1 LKAHTGLFVIIKRR
15 CEMENVKEKTDLINE
30 KILKTNDQI
39 EQEKERNFVNL
50 LIEIIVSITLK
61 EYYEKGD

>member
-1 LKAHTGLFVIIKRR
+1 
-15 CEMENVKEKTDLINE
+15 MENVKEKTDLINE

>member
-1 LKAHTGLFVIIKRR
+1 
-15 CEMENVKEKTDLINE
+15 MENVKVKTDLIIDE
-30 KILKTNDQI
+30 EIMKTNDQI

>member
-1 LKAHTGLFVIIKRR
+1 
-15 CEMENVKEKTDLINE
+15 MDNVKENTTPVEEI
-30 KILKTNDQI
+30 ISKTNEEI

-61 EYYEKGD
+61 EFYEKGNQVSTL

>member
-1 LKAHTGLFVIIKRR
+1 
-15 CEMENVKEKTDLINE
+15 MESVKEKTDLIIDE
-30 KILKTNDQI
+30 EIIKTNDQI
-39 EQEKERNFVNL
+39 EREKERNFVNL

>member
-1 LKAHTGLFVIIKRR
+1 
-15 CEMENVKEKTDLINE
+15 MESVKEKTCLAEEIILETNE
-30 KILKTNDQI
+30 QT

-61 EYYEKGD
+61 EYYEKSD